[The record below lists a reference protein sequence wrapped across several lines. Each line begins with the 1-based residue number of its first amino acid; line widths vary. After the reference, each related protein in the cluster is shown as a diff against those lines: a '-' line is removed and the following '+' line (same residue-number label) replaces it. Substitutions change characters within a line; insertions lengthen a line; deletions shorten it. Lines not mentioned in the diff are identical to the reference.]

1 MRYEID
7 GLRLNSRSIRTLPQ
21 MLKLIIAITILL
33 SSCSYVKTV
42 EDYRT
47 VLTSKLCVDYL
58 SAGWA
63 FNTKPMEQ
71 ALNERGEDCK
81 EYVGAAERRRAER
94 ARRSDNAARE
104 LRRMSD
110 QLRKEGGTWGRLV
123 YQGINHAI

>member
-1 MRYEID
+1 M
-7 GLRLNSRSIRTLPQ
+7 
-21 MLKLIIAITILL
+21 
-33 SSCSYVKTV
+33 
-42 EDYRT
+42 
-47 VLTSKLCVDYL
+47 DYL

-63 FNTKPMEQ
+63 SNTKPMEQ

-110 QLRKEGGTWGRLV
+110 QLRKEGGPWTVR
-123 YQGINHAI
+123 